1 MYIHG
6 SEFSKMFKGQAER
19 ECFKKIE
26 GPMLENMHC
35 WTSCLISPCYGS
47 IKTSQYCFTAPFLCY
62 HAMSIWWQEALQG
75 HIKAMIEFFFFFA
88 SFHGREVP
96 SRARHGLYMYNTS
109 YIYTSMSYVRD
120 FDCFFS
126 LFFNS
131 RWRTSRCWFY
141 FIWWIFEVI
150 WFD

>member
-1 MYIHG
+1 LSRKKLDQRVSIAIPVNKCMYIHG

-75 HIKAMIEFFFFFA
+75 HIKAMLDFFFLPLSMA
-88 SFHGREVP
+88 GRCP
-96 SRARHGLYMYNTS
+96 W
-109 YIYTSMSYVRD
+109 VRGMV
-120 FDCFFS
+120 CTCTILPIS
-126 LFFNS
+126 IQV
-131 RWRTSRCWFY
+131 CPM
-141 FIWWIFEVI
+141 
-150 WFD
+150 